1 MSTRPGGVGQQG
13 REPQHPAVD
22 GDVVD
27 LDPAFGQQFLDVA
40 VGQAE
45 TQLPADGEDD
55 DIGWEAEA
63 GNGGPR
69 SGSTA
74 RAAGSHTSSLT
85 ARTRSPPMQQ
95 SACSGW
101 TSARVGVDRVA
112 TPTLPSPDG
121 RRDHLTVNDCLR
133 SAAELLPA

>member
-55 DIGWEAEA
+55 HIGWEAEA

-95 SACSGW
+95 S
-101 TSARVGVDRVA
+101 VI
-112 TPTLPSPDG
+112 
-121 RRDHLTVNDCLR
+121 
-133 SAAELLPA
+133 E